1 MDSPGCDAVHR
12 RVHRCANIELL
23 HRYGITE
30 RWVVA
35 DYLIAADLPGNP
47 MAGSQEIY
55 NIISKEGLKN
65 LLYMGVH
72 ENMCISKLL
81 LFSLN

>member
-1 MDSPGCDAVHR
+1 
-12 RVHRCANIELL
+12 
-23 HRYGITE
+23 
-30 RWVVA
+30 
-35 DYLIAADLPGNP
+35 
-47 MAGSQEIY
+47 MAGSQELY